1 MFNLEALLSVPL
13 SMTILAQAIFYLIP
27 IELRIEKQA
36 KVIIEDR
43 ISQTKNL
50 PLYEIIPE
58 ETITKLKVNPQ
69 KVKEIMSLAL
79 DIDHSLWN
87 KDEAGDD

>member
-27 IELRIEKQA
+27 IELRIENQA

-79 DIDHSLWN
+79 DIEHSLWN
-87 KDEAGDD
+87 KDEVGDD

>member
-1 MFNLEALLSVPL
+1 MWFNS
-13 SMTILAQAIFYLIP
+13 
-27 IELRIEKQA
+27 KQR
-36 KVIIEDR
+36 ED
-43 ISQTKNL
+43 
-50 PLYEIIPE
+50 
-58 ETITKLKVNPQ
+58 TKLKVNPQ